1 METTNN
7 MQQTLTEVVEK
18 QTVRPKVRVYRFTG
32 KENHLISLAEG
43 SVMTREYRE
52 TADRDAMKG
61 GFFARNI
68 FEKILA
74 QDGCVGI
81 RNYFA
86 EHNDGTPAV
95 VLVGVDENGN
105 DLSRGWLGE
114 DMLPFN
120 GSTNILNSDLGD
132 LLVPT
137 ANQGEI
143 FNGKE
148 NHVITLAEAKNF
160 VQNYRKNLAEGDVK
174 GVYYSRAIYEKILA
188 QDGCVGIRYYFAV
201 GSEGKRTVVLV
212 GTDSHGND
220 IVNGAIGNR
229 GPFCPPFCG
238 IGDSA
243 L

>member
-7 MQQTLTEVVEK
+7 TLQTLTEVVEK
-18 QTVRPKVRVYRFTG
+18 QTVRPRVRVYRFTG
-32 KENHLISLAEG
+32 KENHLTSLAEG
-43 SVMTREYRE
+43 SAMTREYRE
-52 TADRDAMKG
+52 SAGREAMKG
-61 GFFARNI
+61 GYFARNI

-74 QDGCVGI
+74 QEGCVGI

-114 DMLPFN
+114 DMLPFT

-137 ANQGEI
+137 TIRGEI

-160 VQNYRKNLAEGDVK
+160 VQNYRKNLADGDVK
-174 GVYYSRAIYEKILA
+174 GVYYSRDIYERILA
-188 QDGCVGIRYYFAV
+188 QDGCVGVRYYFAM
-201 GSEGKRTVVLV
+201 SEGKRTIVLV
-212 GTDSHGND
+212 GVDANGND
-220 IVNGAIGNR
+220 LIHGAIGNR
-229 GPFCPPFCG
+229 GPWCPPWCG
-238 IGDSA
+238 TDGSA
-243 L
+243 V